1 MIITRTPFR
10 VSFVGGGTDLEAFC
24 NVEPGAVISA
34 TIDKYIYV
42 TVKRQVAIASHK
54 FRVSWNR
61 LEFCNSVDQIE
72 HPIVREAI
80 RLLNIDFPLEV
91 TTFADIPSQTG
102 LGSSSSFAVG
112 LLNALHA
119 LQGRRLSKHELAAQ
133 AAELEIRILGRK
145 IGTQDHY
152 AASYGSINI
161 FKFFPDLQ
169 VERQPVLYKKELLRE
184 LESNL
189 LMFYTESQR
198 DAGKILANQ
207 SKILEQQASSAKDR
221 FGSLR
226 EMRNLVEPFEKVF
239 AGQSPLDTVG
249 QLLHKNWTLKREL
262 ASQITNPEIDE
273 LYERALKA
281 GALGGKIL
289 GAGGGGFLLF
299 YVPSAKRRAVKE
311 ALAGLFCMPIQFEH
325 SGSVITYYDH
335 SSVEEDAIIQPVMV
349 DYKNQ
354 NKSDSHLK

>member
-24 NVEPGAVISA
+24 SVEPGAVISSA
-34 TIDKYIYV
+34 INKYIYV

-61 LEFCNSVDQIE
+61 LEFCNSIDQIE
-72 HPIVREAI
+72 HPIIREALK
-80 RLLNIDFPLEV
+80 LLKIDFPLEV

-102 LGSSSSFAVG
+102 LGSSSAFTVG

-161 FKFFPDLQ
+161 FRFFPELR
-169 VERQPVLYKKELLRE
+169 VECQPVLYKKNILRD
-184 LESNL
+184 LEKNL
-189 LMFYTESQR
+189 LMFYTEGQR
-198 DAGKILANQ
+198 DAGIILANQ
-207 SKILEQQASSAKDR
+207 SQVLEEGKSKTLDPLE
-221 FGSLR
+221 SLR
-226 EMRNLVEPFEKVF
+226 QMRDLVEPFERIF
-239 AGQSPLDTVG
+239 AGQSPLDDVG
-249 QLLHKNWTLKREL
+249 ELLHKNWTLKRQL
-262 ASQITNPEIDE
+262 AAQITNPEIDD
-273 LYERALKA
+273 LYNRALKA

-299 YVPSAKRRAVKE
+299 YVPTGKLLAVRRALKE
-311 ALAGLFCMPIQFEH
+311 LYCMPIQFEH

-335 SSVEEDAIIQPVMV
+335 SAIEEDAFIQPVMI

-354 NKSDSHLK
+354 NKPNSHLR

>member
-24 NVEPGAVISA
+24 NHEPGAVISA

-54 FRVSWNR
+54 FRISWNR
-61 LEFCNSVDQIE
+61 LEFCNDVEQIE
-72 HPIVREAI
+72 HPIVREALK
-80 RLLNIDFPLEV
+80 LLKIDFPLEV

-102 LGSSSSFAVG
+102 LGSSSAFAVG

-119 LQGRRLSKHELAAQ
+119 LQGRRLSKHELAGQ

-145 IGTQDHY
+145 IGAQDHY
-152 AASYGSINI
+152 AAAYGSVNV
-161 FKFFPDLQ
+161 FRFLPELKVVQ
-169 VERQPVLYKKELLRE
+169 QPVLYKKEILRK
-184 LESNL
+184 LETSF

-198 DAGKILANQ
+198 DAGVILADQ
-207 SKILEQQASSAKDR
+207 SNILKQQAKSAHER
-221 FGSLR
+221 FEFLKK
-226 EMRNLVEPFEKVF
+226 MRDLVEPFEKIF
-239 AGQSPLDTVG
+239 SGQESIG
-249 QLLHKNWTLKREL
+249 QTGKLLHENWILKRQL
-262 ASQITNPEIDE
+262 ADKITNPEIDQM
-273 LYERALKA
+273 YDRAMQA

-299 YVPSAKRRAVKE
+299 YVPTEKIAAVRSA
-311 ALAGLFCMPIQFEH
+311 LQGYFCMPIRFEH
-325 SGSVITYYDH
+325 TGSTITYYDH
-335 SSVEEDAIIQPVMV
+335 STTEEDALIQPVMV

-354 NKSDSHLK
+354 NKPDGHLR